1 FEFELFSILFV
12 SDIITS
18 SSSSPDGFKNC
29 WVGGELFCELVES
42 SVVSVF

>member
-1 FEFELFSILFV
+1 FEFESFSMLFV

-18 SSSSPDGFKNC
+18 SSSSQDGFEDC
-29 WVGGELFCELVES
+29 WVGGGLVCELVES